1 MKTYAKAIT
10 SGVIALLGSL
20 AVAAADNAITLGE
33 GLAAAATAAAA
44 FGAVYGIRNTDTSAP
59 AP

>member
-33 GLAAAATAAAA
+33 GLIAASVAAAA
-44 FGAVYGIRNTDTSAP
+44 FGGVYGIRNEP
-59 AP
+59 

>member
-10 SGVIALLGSL
+10 GGVVAGLGSL

-33 GLAAAATAAAA
+33 GLGAASVAAAA
-44 FGAVYGIRNTDTSAP
+44 FAAVYGIRNTPNEGA
-59 AP
+59 